1 MHANLLTVEAALE
14 ETFRVRSARLKEF
27 GSTGIIPH
35 AISEARPL
43 VLYPTQSFPHTGTP
57 YPQHAAFRGS
67 QALRRH
73 RRIIPQA
80 SIMAPWLTKLIGRR
94 HAPNCAVSSCT
105 QEARCEGL
113 DAVEK
118 KN

>member
-1 MHANLLTVEAALE
+1 MHATLLTVEAAVE
-14 ETFRVRSARLKEF
+14 ETFRVRSARLKEI

-35 AISEARPL
+35 AISEVRPL
-43 VLYPTQSFPHTGTP
+43 LLNPTQRYSWTGPP
-57 YPQHAAFRGS
+57 YPQHAAVRGS
-67 QALRRH
+67 RALRRH
-73 RRIIPQA
+73 CRILPQA
-80 SIMAPWLTKLIGRR
+80 SIMAPWLPKLVGRQ
-94 HAPNCAVSSCT
+94 HAPNCVLSSCT